1 MNEPVMTCPS
11 CGTGIKLTE
20 TLAAPIIAAERMKIE
35 SELRVRAEA
44 IDSRERTLVAD
55 RNKVIRLQAELEQ
68 QKATVDELV
77 AARVGEQREAI
88 AKAAAKRAGDAAAAE
103 LKAAMDALAIKDAK
117 LAEAQKAEVELRS
130 QREALEAEKREFSLK
145 LSRTLD
151 AEREKVRTAIQAEE
165 AQKAGD
171 AAAAELRAARE
182 AVAEK
187 DAKLAVAQETEVQ
200 LRAERQ
206 ALENEKQEFDL
217 KLSRTLDAEREKVRI
232 AVRAEEAKKA
242 GDAAA
247 VELTAAREALAEK
260 DAKLAHA
267 QKAEL
272 EVRKQRESLEAEKRE
287 FDLRIARTVDEERTK
302 IRAATQKEDEE
313 QYRLKVAEKDK
324 VIDDMRKQVEEMRR
338 KSDQASQQLQ
348 GEVQELDLEGM
359 LRDRFPQDLIEPV
372 AKGQRGGDVLHHVR
386 SSGGALC
393 GLIVWESKRAKRWD
407 DAWLTKARDNQR
419 EAKADAIAIM
429 TSVLPKGVDNF
440 EQVEAVWVTRS
451 ACALPLASALR
462 QTLIESASARR
473 AMEGRHTKMDIMY
486 SYLTGPQFKQ
496 RVSALAEAYINMRTD
511 LDTEK
516 RAITKHW
523 SKREKQLERILGGMV
538 GMYGELQGIVG
549 ASLPEIEGLTMPLL
563 EGPSASLPERDIA
576 FDNEAGSI
584 QA

>member
-11 CGTGIKLTE
+11 CGIDIKLNE
-20 TLAAPIIAAERMKIE
+20 TLAAPIIAAERKRIE
-35 SELRVRAEA
+35 TELRVRAEA
-44 IDSRERTLVAD
+44 IDSREKTLVAD
-55 RNKVIRLQAELEQ
+55 RNKVSQLQAELER
-68 QKATVDELV
+68 QKATIEDLV

-88 AKAAAKRAGDAAAAE
+88 ANAATKRANDAAAAE
-103 LKAAMDALAIKDAK
+103 LKAANDALAVKDAK
-117 LAEAQKAEVELRS
+117 LAESQKAEVELRS
-130 QREALEAEKREFSLK
+130 QREALEVEKREFGLK

-151 AEREKVRTAIQAEE
+151 AEREKVRATIQAEE

-171 AAAAELRAARE
+171 AAA
-182 AVAEK
+182 
-187 DAKLAVAQETEVQ
+187 
-200 LRAERQ
+200 
-206 ALENEKQEFDL
+206 
-217 KLSRTLDAEREKVRI
+217 
-232 AVRAEEAKKA
+232 
-242 GDAAA
+242 
-247 VELTAAREALAEK
+247 VELKAAREALAEK
-260 DAKLAHA
+260 DAKLAEA

-272 EVRKQRESLEAEKRE
+272 EVRKQRESLEGEKRE
-287 FDLRIARTVDEERTK
+287 FELRIARTVDEERTK

-324 VIDDMRKQVEEMRR
+324 VIDDMRKQVEELRR
-338 KSDQASQQLQ
+338 KSDQTSQQLQ
-348 GEVQELDLEGM
+348 GEVQELDLETM
-359 LRDRFPQDLIEPV
+359 LRDRFPQDVIEPV

-393 GLIVWESKRAKRWD
+393 GLILWESKRAKRWD

-429 TSVLPKGVDNF
+429 TPALPKGVDNF
-440 EQVEAVWVTRS
+440 EHVEAVWVTRS
-451 ACALPLASALR
+451 ACVLPLAAALR

-473 AMEGRHTKMDIMY
+473 AMEGRHTKMDMMY

-516 RAITKHW
+516 RSITTHW
-523 SKREKQLERILGGMV
+523 KKREKQLERMLGGMV

-549 ASLPEIEGLTMPLL
+549 ASLPEVEGLTMPLL
-563 EGPSASLPERDIA
+563 EGPSASLPERDLA
-576 FDNEAGSI
+576 FDNEASSI